1 MEKIDNYIQ
10 NQSLAVDIGAKIEIE
25 VNGEP
30 QIWEIVDFGKSDIP
44 NGRISSSA
52 PLVQCIL
59 GAKKGDSIKGK
70 IMDKEIKILVKNI
83 SFLSRN
89 I

>member
-1 MEKIDNYIQ
+1 MEKTCNSIK
-10 NQSLAVDIGAKIEIE
+10 NQSLAVDIDRKIEIE

-44 NGRISSSA
+44 NGKISSSA

-59 GAKKGDSIKGK
+59 GAKKGDSIKSK
-70 IMDKEIKILVKNI
+70 IMNKEIKILVKNI
-83 SFLSRN
+83 SFL
-89 I
+89 